1 MPRKTLFLYITAL
14 AVIAELIALLAG
26 DFENNMA
33 AKIIP
38 IVYLTA
44 LFVWFGV
51 YVEKKKRQEKYRA
64 EKYLP
69 RATRVYDAKSYEQVT
84 TADDGKI
91 GESE

>member
-1 MPRKTLFLYITAL
+1 MTRKTLLLYITAL

-33 AKIIP
+33 AKFIP

-51 YVEKKKRQEKYRA
+51 YVEKKKRQEKYRT

-84 TADDGKI
+84 YADDGKT
-91 GESE
+91 GEIK

>member
-1 MPRKTLFLYITAL
+1 MTRKTLLLYITAL

-26 DFENNMA
+26 NFENNMV

-51 YVEKKKRQEKYRA
+51 YVEKKKRQEKYRT

-69 RATRVYDAKSYEQVT
+69 RAARVCDAKSYEQVT
-84 TADDGKI
+84 AADDGKT
-91 GESE
+91 GEIK